1 VNFKVVAT
9 AAPITAMAGHVR
21 IAVGFG
27 SGI

>member
-1 VNFKVVAT
+1 VIFKVVAT